1 MENNNNHNN
10 NHDNNNMS
18 YPYSHSPM
26 QIGLTGPSPGGTNVF
41 TADELSELMGFSIP
55 SNNTSNSDIHG
66 SGLTQI
72 LPHAPHPSQHLR
84 MRINSLDDT
93 DNISTVS
100 TSAINALPDLVLDTG
115 FTAPGTVQTSASAAS
130 ATTSNNDGKEVRSER
145 KRSRE
150 KQRRTD
156 VNKQFN
162 ELTDV
167 IKRIETDE
175 QKNQQD
181 IIVREQERDKEY
193 QRQRQQTT
201 QHGDDETTT
210 EEDGSSS
217 NKRLKPT
224 SPSTSSSVMSSCVLP
239 PFSATNRVDLIAR
252 TIAHLERLARVTNK
266 QRSDINSLEEQLT
279 VSKKAGEDTAS
290 KLKQATTVQMNM
302 ANPMMMNNGSMMSP
316 MMMANGGNGNNG
328 SMMMPNN
335 CIPPPVTSSNPM
347 ATMMNNNM
355 MGTHPQKPQVRNI
368 KFDCFL
374 SFSL

>member
-1 MENNNNHNN
+1 
-10 NHDNNNMS
+10 MS

-26 QIGLTGPSPGGTNVF
+26 QIGLTGPSPGGGTNVF

-115 FTAPGTVQTSASAAS
+115 FTAPTGAGAVQTSGASGA
-130 ATTSNNDGKEVRSER
+130 TSNNDGKEVRSER

-175 QKNQQD
+175 QKNQHD

-193 QRQRQQTT
+193 QRQRQQT
-201 QHGDDETTT
+201 QNGDDETTT

-328 SMMMPNN
+328 NMMMPNN
-335 CIPPPVTSSNPM
+335 FSPPPVSSNPM

-355 MGTHPQKPQVRNI
+355 MGNPPQKPQVRMYI
-368 KFDCFL
+368 YYI
-374 SFSL
+374 